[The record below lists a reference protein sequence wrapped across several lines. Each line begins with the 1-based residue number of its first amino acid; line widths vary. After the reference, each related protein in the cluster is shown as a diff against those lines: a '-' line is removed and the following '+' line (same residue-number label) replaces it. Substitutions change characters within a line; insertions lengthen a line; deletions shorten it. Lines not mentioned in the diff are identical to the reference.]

1 MALDA
6 TVGGGSA
13 DSYAD
18 LAEIKAYWDSVG
30 FDYSAYSD
38 TDIEQAARR
47 AAAWLD
53 GRYRRSFPGQ
63 RQYGRASGSP
73 QTLEWPRSSALDVEG
88 EAIPLD
94 TIPSEVKN
102 AQAEATR
109 REVAGTTLS
118 PDVTLGDTVTSE
130 SVGPISTEYAGI
142 ASVEG
147 QRPILTA
154 VDEILAPLFQTTRST
169 KFLMRA

>member
-1 MALDA
+1 MTLSVTPGDA
-6 TVGGGSA
+6 SA
-13 DSYAD
+13 DSYAS
-18 LAEIKAYWDSVG
+18 LAEIKAYWDGIG

-47 AAAWLD
+47 ATAWLD
-53 GRYRRSFPGQ
+53 GRYRRSFPGY
-63 RQYGRASGSP
+63 RQYGRASEAP
-73 QTLEWPRSSALDVEG
+73 QAREWPRSWAQDVEG

-94 TIPSEVKN
+94 TIPAEVKN

-118 PDVTLGDTVTSE
+118 PDVTLGDTVKSE

-147 QRPILTA
+147 QRPILTV
-154 VDEILAPLFQTTRST
+154 VDEILAPLFQTARST

>member
-1 MALDA
+1 MTLTVTPGDA
-6 TVGGGSA
+6 NA

-18 LAEIKAYWDSVG
+18 LVEIKAHWDSVG
-30 FDYSAYSD
+30 FDYTGYSD

-47 AAAWLD
+47 ATAWLD
-53 GRYRRSFPGQ
+53 GRYRRRFPGY
-63 RQYGRASGSP
+63 RQYGRASRIP
-73 QTLEWPRSSALDVEG
+73 QALEWPRSWAEDVEG

-94 TIPSEVKN
+94 TIPPEVKD
-102 AQAEATR
+102 AQAEAAR

-147 QRPILTA
+147 QRPILTV
-154 VDEILAPLFQTTRST
+154 VDEILAPLFPSARNT
-169 KFLMRA
+169 KFVMRA